1 MKLIAGRC
9 ANAVLALAVTMG
21 TVTGCITAP
30 VSEAERL
37 AYLGVPP
44 ADFIGSPFEGEK
56 LFAGNC
62 AFCHGLELQGTS
74 KGPSLKLPIYGPSQ
88 LPDERIYEVI
98 KLGTGSRNWKF
109 GAMPAKPYLVGE
121 RAGHI
126 VAYIRQV
133 QWQEGVR

>member
-1 MKLIAGRC
+1 MRLTGGSCRGW
-9 ANAVLALAVTMG
+9 VVTLMGLALA
-21 TVTGCITAP
+21 GCIAKPMSKT
-30 VSEAERL
+30 ERL
-37 AYLGVPP
+37 EYLGVPP

-62 AFCHGLELQGTS
+62 AFCHGLQLEGSS
-74 KGPSLKLPIYGPSQ
+74 KAPSLKLEMYGPSQ
-88 LPDERIYEVI
+88 MDDERIYQAI
-98 KLGTGSRNWKF
+98 KFGVSTKNWKF